1 MTTEQ
6 LPDDIEALK
15 EIIFSQRNVIQSH
28 QSEIETQRSE
38 IQLKN
43 QKIQYLLEQFN
54 LLRHKQFAA
63 SSEVSPDQI
72 SLFDE
77 AEEEQIIADAQTQTI
92 TEHPRKKPVRKPL
105 PKDLPRE
112 TVVVDLKEEEKV
124 CDCCGGALHE
134 MGKETREQLEFIPAQ
149 IKVVETVRLKYS
161 CRRCEQEGTEGQIKI
176 APAPVSP
183 IPKGIATASL
193 LAYILIS
200 KYQYALPL
208 YRLEQMFANYGIEIS
223 RKTMADWVIRCA
235 ELLKPLFDYLK
246 NTQLKQPILH
256 ADETPVQV
264 IHNDKQKSYMWVYCT
279 GTDSPHPAN
288 PIHNIV
294 LYDFQPSRSAQ
305 CVQNYLG
312 DYAGYLQVDG
322 YAAYE
327 HTAATL
333 VGCMAHVRRK
343 FIEAQKAQS
352 NGKTGKADWA
362 VNRIQKLYAIESQC
376 KELTPEVRHQQ
387 RQEKALP
394 LLMEF
399 KAWVDKSL
407 VTVPPKTALG
417 TALAYTVNQWHKVI
431 RYTEDG
437 RLNIDN
443 NRAERA
449 IKPFVIGR
457 KNWLF
462 SNTERGAGASAVIY
476 SIIETAKAN
485 GVNTDAYLKM
495 LLEEL
500 PKRQQGQAI
509 DDLAPWAFKG

>member
-15 EIIFSQRNVIQSH
+15 EIIFSQRNLIQSH
-28 QSEIETQRSE
+28 QSEIER
-38 IQLKN
+38 KD

-63 SSEVSPDQI
+63 SSEASPDQI

-77 AEEEQIIADAQTQTI
+77 AEQEQPSAEVQAQTI
-92 TEHPRKKPVRKPL
+92 AEHPRKKPVRKPL

-112 TVVVDLKEEEKV
+112 TVVIDLSQKEKS
-124 CDCCGGALHE
+124 CDCCGGVLHE
-134 MGKETREQLEFIPAQ
+134 MGRETREQLEFIPAQ

-176 APAPVSP
+176 APAPISP

-208 YRLEQMFANYGIEIS
+208 YRLEQMFTNYGIDIS

-235 ELLKPLFDYLK
+235 GLLKPLFDYLK

-279 GTDSPHPAN
+279 GTDSPHPEDL
-288 PIHNIV
+288 IHNIV

-305 CVQNYLG
+305 CVQNYLD

-327 HTAATL
+327 HTSATL

-343 FIEAQKAQS
+343 FIEAQKAQP

-362 VNRIQKLYAIESQC
+362 VNRIQKLYAIEGQS
-376 KELTPEVRHQQ
+376 KGLTPEARHQQ

-394 LLMEF
+394 LLVEL
-399 KAWVDKSL
+399 KEWIDKSL
-407 VTVPPKTALG
+407 LTVPPKTALG
-417 TALAYTVNQWHKVI
+417 AALAYTAKQWPKVI

-500 PKRQQGQAI
+500 PKRQQNQAI

>member
-1 MTTEQ
+1 MTMTIEQ

-15 EIIFSQRNVIQSH
+15 EIIFSQR
-28 QSEIETQRSE
+28 SEIH
-38 IQLKN
+38 LKN
-43 QKIQYLLEQFN
+43 QKIQYLLEQFT

-63 SSEVSPDQI
+63 SSEASPDQI

-77 AEEEQIIADAQTQTI
+77 AEQEQLSAENPTQI
-92 TEHPRKKPVRKPL
+92 VAEHARKKPVRKPL

-112 TVVVDLKEEEKV
+112 TVVVDLSEEEKM

-149 IKVVETVRLKYS
+149 VKVIETVRLKYS
-161 CRRCEQEGTEGQIKI
+161 CRRCDQEGTEGQIKI
-176 APAPVSP
+176 APAPTSP

-193 LAYILIS
+193 LACILIS

-235 ELLKPLFDYLK
+235 ELLRPLFDYLK
-246 NTQLKQPILH
+246 DTQLQQPILH

-279 GTDSPHPAN
+279 GTDSPYPTN

-305 CVQNYLG
+305 CVQNYLS

-327 HTAATL
+327 HTGATL

-343 FIEAQKAQS
+343 FIEAQKAQP

-362 VNRIQKLYAIESQC
+362 VNRIQKLYAIESQS
-376 KELTPEVRHQQ
+376 KGLTPEARHQQ

-394 LLMEF
+394 LLIEF
-399 KAWVDKSL
+399 KEWLDKSL
-407 VTVPPKTALG
+407 LTVPPKTALG
-417 TALAYTVNQWHKVI
+417 TALAYAVNQWQKVI
-431 RYTEDG
+431 RYTDDG

-462 SNTERGAGASAVIY
+462 SNTEKGAGASAVIY

-485 GVNTDAYLKM
+485 GINTDAYLKM

-509 DDLAPWAFKG
+509 GDLAPWAFKG

>member
-1 MTTEQ
+1 MTIEQ

-15 EIIFSQRNVIQSH
+15 EIIFSQR
-28 QSEIETQRSE
+28 SEIH
-38 IQLKN
+38 LKN
-43 QKIQYLLEQFN
+43 QKIQYLLEQFT

-63 SSEVSPDQI
+63 SSEASPDQI

-77 AEEEQIIADAQTQTI
+77 AEQEQLSAENPTQI
-92 TEHPRKKPVRKPL
+92 VAEHARKKPVRKPL

-112 TVVVDLKEEEKV
+112 TVVVDLSEEEKM

-149 IKVVETVRLKYS
+149 VKVIETVRLKYS
-161 CRRCEQEGTEGQIKI
+161 CRRCDQEGTEGQIKI
-176 APAPVSP
+176 APAPTSP

-235 ELLKPLFDYLK
+235 ELLRPLFDYLK
-246 NTQLKQPILH
+246 DTQLQQPILH

-279 GTDSPHPAN
+279 GTDSPYPTN

-305 CVQNYLG
+305 CVQNYLS

-327 HTAATL
+327 HTGATL

-343 FIEAQKAQS
+343 FIEAQKAQP

-362 VNRIQKLYAIESQC
+362 VNRIQKLYAIESQS
-376 KELTPEVRHQQ
+376 KGLTPEARHQQ

-394 LLMEF
+394 LLIEF
-399 KAWVDKSL
+399 KEWLDKSL
-407 VTVPPKTALG
+407 LTVPPKTALG
-417 TALAYTVNQWHKVI
+417 TALAYAVNQWQKVI
-431 RYTEDG
+431 RYTDDG

-462 SNTERGAGASAVIY
+462 SNTEKGAGASAVIY

-485 GVNTDAYLKM
+485 GINTDAYLKM

-509 DDLAPWAFKG
+509 GDLAPWAFKG

>member
-1 MTTEQ
+1 MTITIEQ

-15 EIIFSQRNVIQSH
+15 EIIFS
-28 QSEIETQRSE
+28 QRSE

-54 LLRHKQFAA
+54 LLRHKQFAS
-63 SSEVSPDQI
+63 SSEASPDQI

-77 AEEEQIIADAQTQTI
+77 AEQEQPSAETQTQTI
-92 TEHPRKKPVRKPL
+92 AEHPRKKPVRKPL
-105 PKDLPRE
+105 PQDLPRE
-112 TVVVDLKEEEKV
+112 TVVVDLSEAEKV

-149 IKVVETVRLKYS
+149 ITVVETVRLKYS
-161 CRRCEQEGTEGQIKI
+161 CRRCDQEGTEGQIKI
-176 APAPVSP
+176 APAPTSP

-279 GTDSPHPAN
+279 GTDSPHPVN
-288 PIHNIV
+288 SIRNIV

-305 CVQNYLG
+305 CVQNYLS

-327 HTAATL
+327 HTSATL

-343 FIEAQKAQS
+343 FIEAQKAQP

-362 VNRIQKLYAIESQC
+362 INRIQKLYAIESQS
-376 KELTPEVRHQQ
+376 KELTPEARHQQ

-394 LLMEF
+394 LLVEL
-399 KAWVDKSL
+399 KEWVDKSL
-407 VTVPPKTALG
+407 LTVPPKTALG
-417 TALAYTVNQWHKVI
+417 TALAYTAKQWPKVI

-485 GVNTDAYLKM
+485 GINTDAYLKM

-509 DDLAPWAFKG
+509 GDLAPWAFKG

>member
-1 MTTEQ
+1 MTMTIEQ

-15 EIIFSQRNVIQSH
+15 EIIFSQR
-28 QSEIETQRSE
+28 SEIH
-38 IQLKN
+38 LKN

-54 LLRHKQFAA
+54 LLRHKHFAA
-63 SSEVSPDQI
+63 SSEASPDQI

-77 AEEEQIIADAQTQTI
+77 AEQEQPLADVQTQAI
-92 TEHPRKKPVRKPL
+92 AEHPRKKPVRKPL

-112 TVVVDLKEEEKV
+112 TVVVDLSEQEKV

-134 MGKETREQLEFIPAQ
+134 MGRDIREQLDFIPAK

-161 CRRCEQEGTEGQIKI
+161 CRRCDREGTEGQIKI

-208 YRLEQMFANYGIEIS
+208 YRLEQMFANHGIELS

-343 FIEAQKAQS
+343 FIEAQKAQPS
-352 NGKTGKADWA
+352 GKTGKADWA
-362 VNRIQKLYAIESQC
+362 VNRIQKLYAVESQC
-376 KELTPEVRHQQ
+376 KELMPEARHQQ

-394 LLMEF
+394 LLKEF
-399 KAWVDKSL
+399 KTWVDKSL
-407 VTVPPKTALG
+407 LTVAPKTALG

-437 RLNIDN
+437 RLSIDN

-462 SNTERGAGASAVIY
+462 SNTEKGAGASAVIY

-509 DDLAPWAFKG
+509 DDLVPWASKR

>member
-1 MTTEQ
+1 MTMTTAQ

-15 EIIFSQRNVIQSH
+15 EIIFS
-28 QSEIETQRSE
+28 QRSE

-63 SSEVSPDQI
+63 SSEASPDQI

-77 AEEEQIIADAQTQTI
+77 AEQEQPGVETQTQIIA
-92 TEHPRKKPVRKPL
+92 EHPRKKPIRKPL
-105 PKDLPRE
+105 PKELLRE
-112 TVVVDLKEEEKV
+112 TVVVDLSEAEKV

-176 APAPVSP
+176 APAPASP

-208 YRLEQMFANYGIEIS
+208 YRLEQMFANHGIDLS

-235 ELLKPLFDYLK
+235 ELLRPLFDYLK
-246 NTQLKQPILH
+246 NTQLKQPIVH

-264 IHNDKQKSYMWVYCT
+264 IHNDKEKSYMWVYCT
-279 GTDSPHPAN
+279 GTDSPLATN

-294 LYDFQPSRSAQ
+294 LYDFQSSRSAS

-343 FIEAQKAQS
+343 FIEAQKAQPH
-352 NGKTGKADWA
+352 GKTGKADWA
-362 VNRIQKLYAIESQC
+362 VNRIQKLYAIESHC
-376 KELTPEVRHQQ
+376 KELPPETRHQQ
-387 RQEKALP
+387 RQEKSLP
-394 LLMEF
+394 LLAEF
-399 KAWVDKSL
+399 KEWVDKSL
-407 VTVPPKTALG
+407 LTVPPKTALG
-417 TALAYTVNQWHKVI
+417 AALAYTAKQWPKVI

-437 RLNIDN
+437 RLGIDN

-462 SNTERGAGASAVIY
+462 SNTEKGASASAMIY

-485 GVNTDAYLKM
+485 GVNTDIYLKM
-495 LLEEL
+495 LLDEL

-509 DDLAPWAFKG
+509 DDLAPWAFKP

>member
-1 MTTEQ
+1 MTITIEQ

-15 EIIFSQRNVIQSH
+15 EIIFSQR
-28 QSEIETQRSE
+28 SEIH
-38 IQLKN
+38 LKN

-54 LLRHKQFAA
+54 LLRHKHFAA
-63 SSEVSPDQI
+63 SSEASPDQI

-77 AEEEQIIADAQTQTI
+77 AEQEQPLADVQTQAI
-92 TEHPRKKPVRKPL
+92 AEHPRKKPVRKPL

-112 TVVVDLKEEEKV
+112 TVVVDLSEQEKV

-134 MGKETREQLEFIPAQ
+134 MGRDIREQLDFIPAK

-161 CRRCEQEGTEGQIKI
+161 CRRCDREGTEGQIKI

-208 YRLEQMFANYGIEIS
+208 YRLEQMFANHGIELS

-343 FIEAQKAQS
+343 FIEAQKAQPS
-352 NGKTGKADWA
+352 GKTGKADWA
-362 VNRIQKLYAIESQC
+362 VNRIQKLYAVESQC
-376 KELTPEVRHQQ
+376 KELMPEARHQQ

-394 LLMEF
+394 LLKEF
-399 KAWVDKSL
+399 KTWVDKSL
-407 VTVPPKTALG
+407 LTVAPKTALG

-437 RLNIDN
+437 RLSIDN

-462 SNTERGAGASAVIY
+462 SNTEKGAGASAVIY

-509 DDLAPWAFKG
+509 DDLVPWASKR

>member
-1 MTTEQ
+1 MTITIEQ

-15 EIIFSQRNVIQSH
+15 EIIFS
-28 QSEIETQRSE
+28 QRSE

-77 AEEEQIIADAQTQTI
+77 AEQEQPSAETQTQTI
-92 TEHPRKKPVRKPL
+92 AEHPRKKPVRKPL
-105 PKDLPRE
+105 PQDLPRE
-112 TVVVDLKEEEKV
+112 TVVVDLSEAEKV

-149 IKVVETVRLKYS
+149 ITVVETVRLKYS
-161 CRRCEQEGTEGQIKI
+161 CRRCDQEGTEGQIKLAR
-176 APAPVSP
+176 APTSH

-279 GTDSPHPAN
+279 GTDSPHPVN
-288 PIHNIV
+288 SIRNIV

-305 CVQNYLG
+305 CVQNYLS

-327 HTAATL
+327 HTSATL
-333 VGCMAHVRRK
+333 VGRIAHVRPK
-343 FIEAQKAQS
+343 FIEAQKAQP

-362 VNRIQKLYAIESQC
+362 INRIQKLYAIESQSRG
-376 KELTPEVRHQQ
+376 LTAEARRQL
-387 RQEKALP
+387 RQEKALRP
-394 LLMEF
+394 LVGL
-399 KAWVDKSL
+399 
-407 VTVPPKTALG
+407 
-417 TALAYTVNQWHKVI
+417 
-431 RYTEDG
+431 
-437 RLNIDN
+437 
-443 NRAERA
+443 RAELHH
-449 IKPFVIGR
+449 
-457 KNWLF
+457 WLPPV
-462 SNTERGAGASAVIY
+462 RPASAVRPAVAH
-476 SIIETAKAN
+476 TA
-485 GVNTDAYLKM
+485 
-495 LLEEL
+495 EQW
-500 PKRQQGQAI
+500 P
-509 DDLAPWAFKG
+509 